1 MTQRLW
7 LTEPL
12 RRTAIATVTAKRGAS
27 FALDRSLFAPTSH
40 AHRHPQP
47 ADQGVVWIEGGE
59 KRRLVAV
66 HERAGELW
74 HEVRGAVPGVGSRLQ
89 CHLDQAR
96 RDLASRA
103 HTALHLVL
111 AAAQRASSPA
121 LASDPTVKGGGTFR
135 LDFATTVAPASL
147 AAWLA
152 QANEWVRLG
161 RAVTVEHW
169 PRGDE
174 AKVLDAQRFDPPDPY
189 PGPPTSLDSVRIAG
203 ICAYPCDGT
212 HAQRTSQVGR
222 IVAAHATR
230 AGRVLVGKV
239 TAS

>member
-1 MTQRLW
+1 MTARLW
-7 LTEPL
+7 VTEPA
-12 RRTAIATVTAKRGAS
+12 RRTAIATVTATRGPY
-27 FALDRSLFAPTSH
+27 FALDRSLFAPTSRT
-40 AHRHPQP
+40 HRHPQP

-74 HEVRGAVPGVGSRLQ
+74 HEARGAVPPVGSRLQ

-96 RDLASRA
+96 RDLTSRA
-103 HTALHLVL
+103 HTAMHLVL
-111 AAAQRASSPA
+111 AAAHHAGAPA

-135 LDFATTVAPASL
+135 LDFTATVAPAAL

-152 QANEWVRLG
+152 QANEWGRLG

-174 AKVLDAQRFDPPDPY
+174 AKVLDAQRFDPPEPY
-189 PGPPTSLDSVRIAG
+189 PGPATSLDCVRIAG
-203 ICAYPCDGT
+203 VCAYPCDGT
-212 HAQRTSQVGR
+212 HVQRTSLIGR

-239 TAS
+239 T